1 VQHTNQGIERTERT
15 DIFDRGSTAPRPS
28 TGRMLAFA
36 KPCLVSDF
44 ESVLLA
50 IAAHDLRQPLQVIQS
65 THELLG
71 LGGRTSW
78 ERRLLQS
85 GQSAIDRIKDQLQQ
99 LQTALRLA
107 ERRGGVKL
115 RPVRVDEVLRQACRE
130 SEAAALKN
138 GISIRAVP
146 TDASILSDH
155 LLVGAVLRNLVAN
168 AVKYTQPGGRILVG
182 SRRSGS
188 DVRIDV
194 YDTGIGIPD
203 EQMPKIF
210 EAFAR
215 LDSARCEG
223 LGIGLFIVRQAT
235 GLLGHRIDLASTP
248 GRGSRFSI
256 FATHVLPSPNLARTE
271 QHGPLERLQH

>member
-1 VQHTNQGIERTERT
+1 MQHTKQGIERTGRA
-15 DIFDRGSTAPRPS
+15 DIFDRGGIAPRPS
-28 TGRMLAFA
+28 TGSMMAIA
-36 KPCLVSDF
+36 KPHLVSNF

-65 THELLG
+65 AHELLG
-71 LGGRTSW
+71 LGHRTSF

-85 GQSAIDRIKDQLQQ
+85 GQNAIDRLKDQLQQ

-107 ERRGGVKL
+107 ERRTGVKL
-115 RPVRVDEVLRQACRE
+115 RPVSVDEVLRQACRE
-130 SEAAALKN
+130 NEATALKN

-146 TDASILSDH
+146 TNASILSDH
-155 LLVGAVLRNLVAN
+155 LLVGAVLRNLVGN
-168 AVKYTQPGGRILVG
+168 AVKYTQPGGRILLG
-182 SRRSGS
+182 CRRSGS
-188 DVRIDV
+188 DIRIDV

-223 LGIGLFIVRQAT
+223 LGIGLFIVRQAI

-256 FATHVLPSPNLARTE
+256 FAAAAAGTE
-271 QHGPLERLQH
+271 RRSK